1 MGFHRRHIDD
11 SSLLANAMSHDLAG
25 FNMYML
31 NADDYM
37 FEGEY
42 ACCFWEFYAEEK
54 SSREALW
61 SILRMESDLREQI
74 IKMVCKGWEMVNN
87 PKNNE
92 DHQEAII
99 NYLDL
104 AENAIKSS
112 EGELVKALVDVL
124 KNRIKRKS

>member
-11 SSLLANAMSHDLAG
+11 SSLLASAMNHDLAG

-42 ACCFWEFYAEEK
+42 SCCFWEFYAEEK
-54 SSREALW
+54 ESRKTLW
-61 SILRMESDLREQI
+61 SILRLESDLREHVV
-74 IKMVCKGWEMVNN
+74 KTVCKGWEMVNN
-87 PKNNE
+87 TKNTE
-92 DHQEAII
+92 EQSASIM

-104 AENAIKSS
+104 AENSVGGEEGNLIK
-112 EGELVKALVDVL
+112 ELVTVL
-124 KNRIKRKS
+124 KNRIKNQK

>member
-11 SSLLANAMSHDLAG
+11 SSLLASAMNHDLAG

-42 ACCFWEFYAEEK
+42 SCCFWEFYSEEK
-54 SSREALW
+54 ESRKTLW
-61 SILRMESDLREQI
+61 SILRLESDLREHVV
-74 IKMVCKGWEMVNN
+74 KTVCKGWEMVNN
-87 PKNNE
+87 TKNTE
-92 DHQEAII
+92 EQSVSIM

-104 AENAIKSS
+104 AENSVGGEEGILIK
-112 EGELVKALVDVL
+112 ELVAVL
-124 KNRIKRKS
+124 KNRIKNQK

>member
-11 SSLLANAMSHDLAG
+11 SSLLASAMNHDLAG

-42 ACCFWEFYAEEK
+42 SCCFWEFYAEEK
-54 SSREALW
+54 ESRKTLW
-61 SILRMESDLREQI
+61 SILRLESDLREHVV
-74 IKMVCKGWEMVNN
+74 KTVCKGWEMVNN
-87 PKNNE
+87 TKNTE
-92 DHQEAII
+92 EQSGSIM

-104 AENAIKSS
+104 AENSVGGEEGILIK
-112 EGELVKALVDVL
+112 ELVTVL
-124 KNRIKRKS
+124 KNRIKNQK